1 MAMMSQGSISED
13 KAYGHSAR
21 AQKWL
26 DQLCQVESRMLSNWE
41 EFSVHRSD
49 VQHSLRELTEAVR
62 RKQEPHLEGEVEK
75 CHRRLQE
82 LSQSNEEVMCRLG
95 DLKAT
100 VENGQQSLEG
110 LRSRVSVKLQEIAAS
125 FEEQKKELSSVSQE
139 LLAESATAKRQSKA
153 VAEELL
159 RKMAE
164 LNQKLGENMASVEE
178 ESVSRFEGLREEV
191 QGLANRQAKK
201 FEAQLE
207 EKWRTLRTEMRSQLD
222 EVAETTRAE
231 LARVKGLQD
240 CTHEKV
246 RFEAVAGRESAQ
258 RIEAQ
263 LQELR
268 AERLEMEAQGMQNAE
283 WLKQEIAKVKKDLEE
298 KMARKDGE
306 KLESE
311 LKKLIEQVQE
321 DSLNFQ
327 FQSLQ
332 RKRDRAKELI
342 KQKKYEEAEHLQ
354 KEVWQLNLKFKED
367 DWLRIEAEHQYA
379 STLMLQRKFTEALHH
394 QQKVVEAAEDKFK
407 DDPLT
412 LEAMYNLA
420 CTLWHLNKF
429 DKKAKE
435 YFEKVVQK
443 CKHAKQDDLAQQ
455 CQKHLEAIR
464 DGQSAEGSGAEV
476 APRGSQKR
484 HVMLSGRFN
493 DDKTKAYMKK
503 VKVALEQLN
512 IDVFMVEKG
521 IGEEYAAPTMLGM
534 YNAKAMV
541 IFGTAEYGAKTG
553 VQYETYFELQYA
565 YQEKIFLIPLR
576 LCKEWPPKPT
586 DADGGHLGA
595 AQNSFVLRPS
605 IIRAEDIKM
614 ENPRE
619 MAKKIAEAVRQH
631 DTSQEE
637 EEAKGRSKQQ

>member
-298 KMARKDGE
+298 KMARK
-306 KLESE
+306 
-311 LKKLIEQVQE
+311 
-321 DSLNFQ
+321 
-327 FQSLQ
+327 
-332 RKRDRAKELI
+332 A
-342 KQKKYEEAEHLQ
+342 
-354 KEVWQLNLKFKED
+354 
-367 DWLRIEAEHQYA
+367 
-379 STLMLQRKFTEALHH
+379 
-394 QQKVVEAAEDKFK
+394 
-407 DDPLT
+407 
-412 LEAMYNLA
+412 
-420 CTLWHLNKF
+420 
-429 DKKAKE
+429 
-435 YFEKVVQK
+435 
-443 CKHAKQDDLAQQ
+443 
-455 CQKHLEAIR
+455 
-464 DGQSAEGSGAEV
+464 
-476 APRGSQKR
+476 
-484 HVMLSGRFN
+484 
-493 DDKTKAYMKK
+493 
-503 VKVALEQLN
+503 
-512 IDVFMVEKG
+512 
-521 IGEEYAAPTMLGM
+521 
-534 YNAKAMV
+534 
-541 IFGTAEYGAKTG
+541 
-553 VQYETYFELQYA
+553 
-565 YQEKIFLIPLR
+565 
-576 LCKEWPPKPT
+576 
-586 DADGGHLGA
+586 
-595 AQNSFVLRPS
+595 
-605 IIRAEDIKM
+605 
-614 ENPRE
+614 
-619 MAKKIAEAVRQH
+619 
-631 DTSQEE
+631 
-637 EEAKGRSKQQ
+637 